1 MLSFLLQKLVHF
13 SSHWITAGLVLSD
26 NNNVVTCK
34 GDSNIHYN
42 FVLLNYELTKGIDDG
57 LIQYLLGKYI
67 VSFEITEEKLGDEM
81 ICIGVSTTNNVESS
95 NYQSSPYLSV
105 YLFLIEFEATR
116 YRIYNGELYDK
127 GVRLAKRIDTLHQ
140 GILSTFFFME

>member
-1 MLSFLLQKLVHF
+1 M
-13 SSHWITAGLVLSD
+13 
-26 NNNVVTCK
+26 
-34 GDSNIHYN
+34 
-42 FVLLNYELTKGIDDG
+42 LLNYELTKGIDDG

-105 YLFLIEFEATR
+105 YFFLIEFEATR
-116 YRIYNGELYDK
+116 DRIYNGELYDK

-140 GILSTFFFME
+140 GILSTLFFME